1 MLGRTLFLQ
10 WHKMNLIFPMES
22 AIHKRPK
29 IILNKIIGYA
39 GIYQGKWLEMNPLQ
53 CACWFGHFDAN
64 ALYVFFSWVSSL
76 KNPVKKLQL
85 TEGLVCTLTNA
96 LCTCERS
103 VKVWSLQAY
112 NRTSPKKHLKVW
124 ICSSCIRA
132 FNPNIVELHL
142 LDNHISECNT
152 PYVPWYNKHWEH
164 QKIKWLGDL
173 RQRARHNW
181 RYKW

>member
-10 WHKMNLIFPMES
+10 WQIMNLIFPMEY

-29 IILNKIIGYA
+29 KILNKIIGYA

-103 VKVWSLQAY
+103 VKVWPLQAY
-112 NRTSPKKHLKVW
+112 NRTSPRKTFKSLNMLLLYQSIQSQH
-124 ICSSCIRA
+124 CETA
-132 FNPNIVELHL
+132 FAGQP
-142 LDNHISECNT
+142 
-152 PYVPWYNKHWEH
+152 
-164 QKIKWLGDL
+164 
-173 RQRARHNW
+173 
-181 RYKW
+181 YKWMQHTLCSMV